1 MRVHIKCIMPY
12 GVLIKNSRDSSHKPL
27 SQSGLLP
34 PFRSSSSSSQL
45 CPLPPITIFSRK
57 KCIRIFIYTKTNM
70 MRLERRHFYSIFH
83 IYSRTFA
90 ACRINK
96 YICMYIRQDHYDANS
111 SASQCYNVYNFCTR
125 LLQPSTAI
133 ICFCLT
139 PPPESQHP
147 PPFSNDNQ
155 NVVSQSVSL
164 PKSRVRNK
172 ATRHKTVEMNDSV
185 SLRCKNRHHHHQ

>member
-1 MRVHIKCIMPY
+1 MPY

-34 PFRSSSSSSQL
+34 PFRSYQSSSLL
-45 CPLPPITIFSRK
+45 CPLPPITIFSK
-57 KCIRIFIYTKTNM
+57 KM
-70 MRLERRHFYSIFH
+70 HSHFYLHKNKYDATRTEVLLFH
-83 IYSRTFA
+83 IA
-90 ACRINK
+90 
-96 YICMYIRQDHYDANS
+96 YIFPYIRRLPYKQIYLYIRQDHYDANS

-125 LLQPSTAI
+125 LLQPSTII

-155 NVVSQSVSL
+155 NVVSQSVSQSAQEQS
-164 PKSRVRNK
+164 KKQGNTTQNRRN
-172 ATRHKTVEMNDSV
+172 E
-185 SLRCKNRHHHHQ
+185 